1 MSAERSDRNGRPWTS
16 CPLLRIRR
24 HRANRTWPV
33 LRAGHTLG
41 TYQKDGGVCE
51 HPCMMFGGLHAGSW
65 EILIIPVVMML
76 LFAVILVRMY
86 HGGHR

>member
-1 MSAERSDRNGRPWTS
+1 
-16 CPLLRIRR
+16 
-24 HRANRTWPV
+24 
-33 LRAGHTLG
+33 
-41 TYQKDGGVCE
+41 
-51 HPCMMFGGLHAGSW
+51 MMFGGPHAGSW